1 MKQEGSLRLTAMP
14 QTASKQVCE
23 VIRRSENGESPEYAS
38 LVSRLKMGEYR
49 QKKLTLQD
57 VLNIGQETMNS
68 IELRTVEDIPWYFLQ
83 NVMASNVNARNTTLK
98 QSGPRARKRESQSS
112 FLCFTEDP
120 EMDTSD
126 SVHPLDVLCVLVNNF
141 DSFLQ
146 QEIVTKMS
154 MCQFAVPLLLP
165 TGDGSNCTF
174 MLWAMRDIVKRWR
187 PHSLADS
194 KGFMEDSIVK
204 IPMPTFSFVR
214 LGTCNL
220 SKSKFLNHLLSPAH
234 THFNIFVNN
243 EMDGGNYPRNV
254 SDGLVEISWF
264 FPGGTGNSE
273 TFPEPFAV
281 SNLHGDLKYNLA
293 QFTFLTQISA
303 TVFIFIESFT
313 EKDYRLFTKLR
324 DTGTNYYFIFSSNND
339 KQKMRIS
346 GENLKQLSLKMNVFM
361 IKTDDKNV
369 IKSVKDIQEII
380 SDCNKYEDNKL
391 SLEDMANLAKN
402 NGIRVDEDSVECQE
416 ARKHALL
423 ITSKIK
429 DVAQYKKDTMRLQG
443 DLWIEISMIQKEMC
457 RMTNQGKC
465 NSTTYRN
472 QLTNKYFELTR
483 MQYQH
488 QMPDGIKNFLKAIT
502 LLRETEKKYFIKW
515 LKFYLDMM
523 ARKNVF
529 VFQDKHKK
537 NINILDNSLGIEHFL
552 REMGQFYEAECT
564 MIKHEHISP
573 DQRQFS
579 KLPGIAA
586 DLLLDGFPL
595 ELIDGDASNIP
606 LQWITDVL
614 TELDTKTGGRCR
626 MRVISVLGIQSTGKS
641 TLLNTMFGLQFPVAS
656 GRCTRGAFM
665 SLIKVKE
672 NVQKELD
679 CDFILVIDT
688 EGLKAPELYS
698 LENSFEHDNE
708 LATLVV
714 GLSDITIIN
723 MAMENMA
730 EMKDTL
736 QIVVHAFL
744 RMSEVGKKPNC
755 HLVHQ
760 NVSDVTAYVNNELSR
775 RKLLKELNDV
785 THIAAKMEKIN
796 RHIDFSDIIDYD
808 PEKHSWYFP
817 GLWNGGPPMALVN
830 PGYSE
835 NVCNLKKHL
844 IRFMKGSESPR
855 PQNISSFIEW
865 VRSLAKAVK
874 HETFIFSFRNI
885 LVAEGYNQLSV
896 MYSELEWNFRK
907 QVYSHLARYENKI
920 KKQLPENLQ
929 NVTSDIVENKIKQL
943 LDKEETNMTQKLE
956 LFFKS
961 GCVNVHLVERYRE
974 DFFNHVKSL
983 RKDLEVMASSKC
995 WETVRIQNG
1004 KGEIQN
1010 MGKKC
1015 RQLIKSKLN
1024 EHLASHKMN
1033 KDMFNEAELER
1044 TFNEIWGNI
1053 LQEINM
1059 SEFQVQTRQ
1068 IGVEMLEQLKQEMRN
1083 KPGAVTEKLN
1093 NVKSLKDYGQKSF
1106 EVTRNYIYVGL
1117 FKSVKEFFTNSCLK
1131 KLNQHARTLTADC
1144 QDYVKGKVTTKE
1156 DYSEIYCQ
1164 ELLTRINDK
1173 LDKEE
1178 VRNLH
1183 YTPLFVVDLKL
1194 HILGTA
1200 VPFFQKIHDNF
1211 RENNNQEHLFLELK
1225 SQYLSKFK
1233 DLLQCKEDT
1242 SKQAKQFCNECL
1254 KPAIIDHMYKSVGN
1268 EIVDDVL
1275 TSSDAMRFKSQ
1286 MHFQFSL
1293 LKELLEINQF
1303 ENYLQ
1308 YITQYENYVRNWIS
1322 TYIANNYANTKSLDN
1337 LLSQILSSIAQTVRA
1352 ALRDQKV
1359 QNSQSLSGFLE
1370 TFFNALE
1377 QHLVLSRNAMKVS
1390 SSHNTLHIYEFCT
1403 EIENFL
1409 SKIRDEIGY
1418 EMLLLNFESFPSF
1431 ITWRPQDELFKTI
1444 IGCGKKCPFCN
1455 APCEAGGTQHS
1466 QHLASVHRPVGFA
1479 EHMWSESNILCNT
1492 ICSNDVLSND
1502 FFMNSDTNGEWH
1514 PYKDYRTI
1522 YPDWIIQPDRD
1533 MSSSTYWKFV
1543 FVQFGDRFAQYYKA
1557 IPAEIPWEWK
1567 KITKEQALLSLHKI
1581 FKFK

>member
-1 MKQEGSLRLTAMP
+1 
-14 QTASKQVCE
+14 
-23 VIRRSENGESPEYAS
+23 
-38 LVSRLKMGEYR
+38 MGEYKR
-49 QKKLTLQD
+49 AKLTLQD
-57 VLNIGQETMNS
+57 VLNIGQESMNN
-68 IELRTVEDIPWYFLQ
+68 IELWTVEDIPWYFLQ
-83 NVMASNVNARNTTLK
+83 NVMALNVNARNTTLK
-98 QSGPRARKRESQSS
+98 EPAQSAKTRDSLSRFQSFNDDEETDS
-112 FLCFTEDP
+112 
-120 EMDTSD
+120 SD
-126 SVHPLDVLCVLVNNF
+126 SVHPLDVLCVLLNCS
-141 DSFLQ
+141 DHFLQ
-146 QEIVTKMS
+146 QEIIRKMS

-165 TGDGSNCTF
+165 AGDGSNCTF
-174 MLWAMRDIVKRWR
+174 MLWAMRDIVKKWTPR
-187 PHSLADS
+187 SLAER
-194 KGFMEDSIVK
+194 KGFMEDSIVE

-214 LGTCNL
+214 LRRCTL
-220 SKSKFLNHLLSPAH
+220 SKSKYLNHLLSPAH
-234 THFNIFVNN
+234 SHFNIFVNHA
-243 EMDGGNYPRNV
+243 MDGGNYPRNV

-281 SNLHGDLKYNLA
+281 TNLHGDLKSNLT

-303 TVFIFIESFT
+303 AVFVFIESFT
-313 EKDYRLFTKLR
+313 EEDYRLFSQLAETKIH
-324 DTGTNYYFIFSSNND
+324 YYFVLGQNND
-339 KQKMRIS
+339 KQKMQMTRK
-346 GENLKQLSLKMNVFM
+346 NLKQLSLKMNVFM
-361 IKTDDKNV
+361 IKIDDRNV
-369 IKSVKDIQEII
+369 IKSVKDIQEMI
-380 SDCNKYEDNKL
+380 SHYNKCEDNNL
-391 SLEDMANLAKN
+391 SLEDVAHLAKL

-423 ITSKIK
+423 ITSEIK

-443 DLWIEISMIQKEMC
+443 DLWIEISMIEKEMC

-472 QLTNKYFELTR
+472 KLTNKHFELTR
-483 MQYQH
+483 TQYQH

-502 LLRETEKKYFIKW
+502 LLREIEKKYFIKW

-529 VFQDKHKK
+529 LFQDKHKK
-537 NINILDNSLGIEHFL
+537 NTNTLTNTRELKQQSQNILDNSLGIEHFL
-552 REMGQFYEAECT
+552 REMGQFYEAECA
-564 MIKHEHISP
+564 MIKHKHISP

-586 DLLLDGFPL
+586 NLLWGGFPL

-614 TELDTKTGGRCR
+614 TELDTKTGGQCR
-626 MRVISVLGIQSTGKS
+626 MRVITVLGVQSTGKS

-672 NVQKELD
+672 NVQKALD

-688 EGLKAPELYS
+688 EGLKAPELSS
-698 LENSFEHDNE
+698 LENSYEHDNE

-723 MAMENMA
+723 MAMENAA

-755 HLVHQ
+755 HLVHH
-760 NVSDVTAYVNNELSR
+760 NVSDVTAHVQNELSR
-775 RKLLKELNDV
+775 RNLLKELNDV
-785 THIAAKMEKIN
+785 THIAVKMEKIN
-796 RHIDFSDIIDYD
+796 RHITLSDIINYD
-808 PEKHSWYFP
+808 PEKHTWYIP
-817 GLWNGGPPMALVN
+817 GLWHGVPPMALVN
-830 PGYSE
+830 SGYSE

-844 IRFMKGSESPR
+844 IRIMKGSEYPG
-855 PQNISSFIEW
+855 PQNISLFIEW
-865 VRSLAKAVK
+865 VKSLAKAVK
-874 HETFIFSFRNI
+874 HESFIFSFRNI
-885 LVAEGYNQLSV
+885 LVAEAYDQLSV

-907 QVYSHLARYENKI
+907 QVHSNLANYENKI
-920 KKQLPENLQ
+920 KNQSPENLQ
-929 NVTSDIVENKIKQL
+929 NVTSDIIENKIKQL
-943 LDKEETNMTQKLE
+943 LDREETEMTQKLE

-974 DFFNHVKSL
+974 DFLIHVKSL
-983 RKDLEVMASSKC
+983 RKDLEVMASNKC

-1004 KGEIQN
+1004 KCEIQN
-1010 MGKKC
+1010 MQKKY
-1015 RQLIKSKLN
+1015 RQLIERKLN

-1033 KDMFNEAELER
+1033 QTMLNETELER

-1053 LQEINM
+1053 LQGINIT
-1059 SEFQVQTRQ
+1059 EFRVQTRQ
-1068 IGVEMLEQLKQEMRN
+1068 IDVEMLEQLKQEMKN

-1106 EVTRNYIYVGL
+1106 KVTSDYIDMGL
-1117 FKSVKEFFTNSCLK
+1117 FKIVKQFFTNSYLK
-1131 KLNQHARTLTADC
+1131 KLNQHLLTLTADC
-1144 QDYVKGKVTTKE
+1144 QNYVEGKVTTKE
-1156 DYSEIYCQ
+1156 DYSEMYCW

-1173 LDKEE
+1173 LDTKE

-1183 YTPLFVVDLKL
+1183 YNPLFEVDLKL
-1194 HILGTA
+1194 HILGRS
-1200 VPFFQKIHDNF
+1200 VPYFQTIHDTF
-1211 RENNNQEHLFLELK
+1211 RKNNNPEHLLPDLQ

-1275 TSSDAMRFKSQ
+1275 TSSDAMRFKSR
-1286 MHFQFSL
+1286 MHFQFML
-1293 LKELLEINQF
+1293 LKELLEINRF

-1337 LLSQILSSIAQTVRA
+1337 LLSQILSSIAQKVRA

-1359 QNSQSLSGFLE
+1359 QNSKSLSGFLE
-1370 TFFNALE
+1370 TFFKALDK
-1377 QHLVLSRNAMKVS
+1377 HLVLSRNSMKVS
-1390 SSHNTLHIYEFCT
+1390 SSHNTLCINEFCT
-1403 EIENFL
+1403 EIEHFL

-1418 EMLLLNFESFPSF
+1418 EIILLNFESFFSV
-1431 ITWRPQDELFKTI
+1431 ITWKPRDELFKKI

-1455 APCEAGGTQHS
+1455 APCEAGGTRHS
-1466 QHLASVHRPVGFA
+1466 QHFASVHRPEGLT
-1479 EHMWSESNILCNT
+1479 EHMWSESNVLCNT

-1502 FFMNSDTNGEWH
+1502 FFMNSDTGGEWH
-1514 PYKDYRTI
+1514 PYKDYRAI

-1543 FVQFGDRFAQYYKA
+1543 FVQFGDRFAEYYKA
-1557 IPAEIPWEWK
+1557 IPAEIPREWR
-1567 KITKEQALLSLHKI
+1567 KITKDQALLSLHKI